1 MSKCTEQKTDDE
13 YSYCCLSLTAGPPS
27 WIRNTSKT
35 GNDNFRAFFW
45 ADLCGEFWLKYWKWY
60 AGRKKEKKK
69 SSIFSPRPL
78 IPSGLWP
85 GLVDCGQDLLCLQ
98 VIFIYISSTPVLVKK
113 LDEISIIADK
123 SKERRQACFLR
134 ILFSSSD
141 ILRIGIG
148 IESLFNSSVDSKPPQ
163 PKTCHTMRLFVQIVP
178 KY

>member
-1 MSKCTEQKTDDE
+1 MHWTKDGRWIFILLFITYCGSAILNSKHVEDWKRQ
-13 YSYCCLSLTAGPPS
+13 LSRVFL
-27 WIRNTSKT
+27 
-35 GNDNFRAFFW
+35 
-45 ADLCGEFWLKYWKWY
+45 
-60 AGRKKEKKK
+60 GRSLRRIESGTQVEKKRKKK

-113 LDEISIIADK
+113 LEEISIIADK